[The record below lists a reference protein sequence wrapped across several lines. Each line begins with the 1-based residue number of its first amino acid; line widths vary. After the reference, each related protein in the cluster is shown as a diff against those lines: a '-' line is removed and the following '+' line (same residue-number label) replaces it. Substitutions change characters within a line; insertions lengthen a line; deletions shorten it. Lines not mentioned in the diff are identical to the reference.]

1 MWIADN
7 SRSVP
12 FKFRFVRRRCGA
24 NEAAEIGAMNDLS
37 SVYRG

>member
-1 MWIADN
+1 MDRGQFEVGAVQIPI
-7 SRSVP
+7 RSTP
-12 FKFRFVRRRCGA
+12 LGA